1 MGALQVGMTV
11 KSPEVST
18 VAVMISMCDRHKSNN
33 FMFVLKR
40 GSMLLDWNPPAA
52 KDNFFHKYSN
62 VELFASLVSSEEG
75 PNLRMEKPNSSDR
88 SLYNS
93 SVDIKVIQ

>member
-1 MGALQVGMTV
+1 
-11 KSPEVST
+11 
-18 VAVMISMCDRHKSNN
+18 
-33 FMFVLKR
+33 
-40 GSMLLDWNPPAA
+40 MLLDWNPPAA

-93 SVDIKVIQ
+93 SVDSRY